1 MLARDTNILE
11 ITAKDF
17 EIHGASQV
25 NYGFIEITDF
35 ATHSSVIEQ
44 AFKQLKHIDVVL
56 IAHGTL
62 PDQALCEN
70 NVADV
75 IRELNVNAIGTI

>member
-1 MLARDTNILE
+1 MENILVIGATSEIAKATARLYAQNSSNLYLLARDTNILE

-35 ATHSSVIEQ
+35 ATH
-44 AFKQLKHIDVVL
+44 
-56 IAHGTL
+56 
-62 PDQALCEN
+62 
-70 NVADV
+70 
-75 IRELNVNAIGTI
+75 